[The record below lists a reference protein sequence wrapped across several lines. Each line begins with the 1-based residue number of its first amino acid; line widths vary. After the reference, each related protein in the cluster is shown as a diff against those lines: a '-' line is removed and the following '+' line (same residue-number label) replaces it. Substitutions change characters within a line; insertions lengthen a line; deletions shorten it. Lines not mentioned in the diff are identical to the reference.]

1 MRGEQTAYDF
11 GGIACPNAVHR
22 ALYVISVRASGAR
35 DVRIDESS
43 RRCRS
48 GGVADRGPWCVNQDV
63 PVLRRWFAF
72 DAVAMV
78 GKQQPYMSGSSS
90 AE

>member
-11 GGIACPNAVHR
+11 GAMACPYAVHGM
-22 ALYVISVRASGAR
+22 LFVISVRASRAR
-35 DVRIDESS
+35 DVRIDEFS
-43 RRCRS
+43 RLCQW
-48 GGVADRGPWCVNQDV
+48 GCVAHQCPWCGSQDV
-63 PVLRRWFAF
+63 PVLRRWVAF

-78 GKQQPYMSGSSS
+78 GKQQPYISGSSS